1 VIPPPYPYSAIAR
14 AISLDP
20 EIFFF
25 DEPSVGLDPVTARLL
40 DELILELLDS
50 LEIIT
55 QPYGPVPQK
64 FNPPTPQSHG

>member
-20 EIFFF
+20 EILFF

-40 DELILELLDS
+40 DDLILELRDS
-50 LEIIT
+50 LEATIMVVT
-55 QPYGPVPQK
+55 
-64 FNPPTPQSHG
+64 HE